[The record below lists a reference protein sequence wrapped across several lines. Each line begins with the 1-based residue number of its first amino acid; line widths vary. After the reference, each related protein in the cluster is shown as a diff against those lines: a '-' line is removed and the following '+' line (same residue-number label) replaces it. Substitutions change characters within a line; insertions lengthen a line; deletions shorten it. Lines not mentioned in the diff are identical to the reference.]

1 MVVYVDRGVMK
12 LNVDIIWNNVLKEI
26 KEELS
31 SLAFSTWFQDVNL
44 KDLKDDI
51 AIIIVPMSI
60 HKKHLHDNYQDLIKN
75 ALNKITGTTFELE
88 FFLENEFKEKEE
100 AIEAIKEK
108 EENIEKT
115 EFKQKSNLLLV
126 TAINLHKQQLCQ

>member
-1 MVVYVDRGVMK
+1 MDRGVMK

-44 KDLKDDI
+44 KDLKDDT

-100 AIEAIKEK
+100 AIKEK
-108 EENIEKT
+108 EEENIEKT
-115 EFKQKSNLLLV
+115 EFKQKSNLNQNYTFNNFIV
-126 TAINLHKQQLCQ
+126 GITI

>member
-100 AIEAIKEK
+100 EVKEK
-108 EENIEKT
+108 EEENI
-115 EFKQKSNLLLV
+115 
-126 TAINLHKQQLCQ
+126 

>member
-1 MVVYVDRGVMK
+1 MVVYVNRGVMK

-51 AIIIVPMSI
+51 AIIIVTMSI
-60 HKKHLHDNYQDLIKN
+60 HKKHLHDNY
-75 ALNKITGTTFELE
+75 
-88 FFLENEFKEKEE
+88 
-100 AIEAIKEK
+100 
-108 EENIEKT
+108 
-115 EFKQKSNLLLV
+115 
-126 TAINLHKQQLCQ
+126 

>member
-60 HKKHLHDNYQDLIKN
+60 HKKHLPLS
-75 ALNKITGTTFELE
+75 TPT
-88 FFLENEFKEKEE
+88 
-100 AIEAIKEK
+100 
-108 EENIEKT
+108 
-115 EFKQKSNLLLV
+115 
-126 TAINLHKQQLCQ
+126 

>member
-100 AIEAIKEK
+100 AIKEK
-108 EENIEKT
+108 EEKKNIKKT
-115 EFKQKSNLLLV
+115 EFNKKYNL
-126 TAINLHKQQLCQ
+126 NKK